1 MECEL
6 TTLCYI
12 EKYDQY
18 LMLHRTKKKNDPSHD
33 LWMGVGGHFE
43 EGESPEDCVLRE
55 VYEETGLTLTDYKLR
70 GVVSFSDNDWYEYM
84 FLYSGYDFKG
94 SVTVCSEGDLVWV
107 DKEKSVTEL
116 PIWEGDKIFLKLMN
130 EGKPFFSLK
139 LHYENKVLRSVVL
152 DGVKWTDEQIK
163 SYL

>member
-12 EKYDQY
+12 EKDDQY

-94 SVTVCSEGDLVWV
+94 SVTVCSEVDLVWV

-116 PIWEGDKIFLKLMN
+116 PIWEGDKIFLRLMN

>member
-70 GVVSFSDNDWYEYM
+70 GVVSFSDNDWHEYM

>member
-116 PIWEGDKIFLKLMN
+116 PIWEGDKIFLKPMN

>member
-12 EKYDQY
+12 EKDDQY
-18 LMLHRTKKKNDPSHD
+18 LMLHRTKNKNDPSHD